1 MKSIIFQ
8 FLIALIISS
17 IFIGCGKKSE
27 NLEYGVS
34 IKAPKLNN
42 SDSLSLSKESLN
54 VLRISNNMNFILKN
68 SLIQNID
75 DTLNYSFS
83 SLGFIDNISS
93 LEKSFTD
100 NFLFKYEI
108 DNLEDFNSEI
118 NNIKGFISNKDSLI
132 ILESQV
138 IESQNNKK
146 TEIKQGIAFPIF
158 DENILRPKQKKFTSI
173 RNEILRK
180 EFFIFKKSLEI
191 YNSQDLS
198 AIEVPIGNNNYSL
211 LFIQPKNIDIIEYT
225 KKFNEEEYLLIINN
239 LKKEI
244 ISFSFPDISHNYKL
258 DLPLP
263 NLINDSL
270 SPIKITLNS
279 SLKIIKPT
287 RAEIKNRISSIENNL
302 PTSTKTEIYNFNSPF
317 LYIIRSKN
325 SNGILY
331 FGLFLE

>member
-27 NLEYGVS
+27 NLKYGVS

-93 LEKSFTD
+93 LEKSFAD
-100 NFLFKYEI
+100 NFLLKYEI
-108 DNLEDFNSEI
+108 DNYEDFNSEI
-118 NNIKGFISNKDSLI
+118 SNIKSFISNIDSLI
-132 ILESQV
+132 KLESQV

-180 EFFIFKKSLEI
+180 EFFSLKTSMDIWNTPE
-191 YNSQDLS
+191 LT
-198 AIEVPIGNNNYSL
+198 AIEIPIGNNNYSL
-211 LFIQPKNIDIIEYT
+211 LFVQPKNIDIIEYA
-225 KKFNEEEYLLIINN
+225 KKFSEEDYLLIINN

-244 ISFSFPDISHNYKL
+244 ISFSFPDISHEYKYEL
-258 DLPLP
+258 KLP
-263 NLINDSL
+263 NLSNDSIL
-270 SPIKITLNS
+270 SSKITLNS
-279 SLKIIKPT
+279 SIKIVKPT
-287 RAEIKNRISSIENNL
+287 RAAIKSQALSIENNL
-302 PTSTKTEIYNFNSPF
+302 PKTTRTEIYNFNSPF
-317 LYIIRSKN
+317 LYIIRSRN

>member
-68 SLIQNID
+68 SRFNNHK
-75 DTLNYSFS
+75 DTINFSFS

-108 DNLEDFNSEI
+108 DNLEDFYSQTDK
-118 NNIKGFISNKDSLI
+118 IKGFISNMDSLI
-132 ILESQV
+132 ILESLI
-138 IESQNNKK
+138 IESQNKIN
-146 TEIKQGIAFPIF
+146 TEISQNISFPIYE
-158 DENILRPKQKKFTSI
+158 ENILKPKQKKFTSI

-180 EFFIFKKSLEI
+180 EFFSLKTSMDIWNTQE
-191 YNSQDLS
+191 LT
-198 AIEVPIGNNNYSL
+198 AIEIPIGNNNYSL
-211 LFIQPKNIDIIEYT
+211 LFVQPKNIDIIEYA
-225 KKFNEEEYLLIINN
+225 KKFSEEDYLLIINN

-244 ISFSFPDISHNYKL
+244 ISFSFPDISHEYKYEL
-258 DLPLP
+258 KLP
-263 NLINDSL
+263 NLSNDSIL
-270 SPIKITLNS
+270 SSKITLNS
-279 SLKIIKPT
+279 SLNIVKPT
-287 RAEIKNRISSIENNL
+287 RAEIKSQALSIENNL
-302 PTSTKTEIYNFNSPF
+302 PKTTKTEIYNFNSPF
-317 LYIIRSKN
+317 LYIIRSRN